1 MNPRKIAVTL
11 VCASDDEPL
20 LEPVLDRLRDAD
32 FEAELV
38 SGVDRQPRR
47 VGEAL
52 DRCGEWGVIV
62 ACVSKRLDG
71 PELRKVEGVF
81 SARRGPN
88 HAIIRVDV
96 SQAAQ
101 EMTTTITRA
110 VEAFAANQGRIVRR
124 PITESRRL
132 REIIPVND
140 ISSLAMPVVRLE
152 PHEEIDGDTSRI
164 QLPDNPKS
172 AELSRRR
179 RVARERERERERTG
193 ERSAERNTRGHFAD
207 DNDDEPAHDEA
218 PPVKPPTTL
227 DEDAAKLD
235 RMMVVMIVGAGV
247 LAVLAALT
255 LSGCAS
261 SGPVVQP
268 HDTISIVSPRCAGV
282 RSCVVGHVTAAGTA
296 APVAEAAVF
305 LEREPERGED
315 EPIRILALTDEQGV
329 FVVDDPPPGS
339 YRLAVYKDDSS
350 VEVAG
355 LELGRDGTTVLPVRL
370 AIE

>member
-1 MNPRKIAVTL
+1 MDPRKIAVTL
-11 VCASDDEPL
+11 VCATDDERAV
-20 LEPVLDRLRDAD
+20 EPVLDRLRASNFD
-32 FEAELV
+32 AELV
-38 SGVDRQPRR
+38 AGVDRQPRR
-47 VGEAL
+47 VGEAI

-62 ACVSKRLDG
+62 ACVSKQLDG

-88 HAIIRVDV
+88 HAIVRVDI
-96 SQAAQ
+96 SQPKQEIAAASQ
-101 EMTTTITRA
+101 RA

-132 REIIPVND
+132 REVIAVND

-179 RVARERERERERTG
+179 RAARDRERERERIV
-193 ERSAERNTRGHFAD
+193 ERSRETSEHEALSTAD
-207 DNDDEPAHDEA
+207 PAM
-218 PPVKPPTTL
+218 L
-227 DEDAAKLD
+227 DQDAAKLD
-235 RMMVVMIVGAGV
+235 RMMVVMIIGAGV

-255 LSGCAS
+255 FSGCVAGDRAAS
-261 SGPVVQP
+261 SRAQ
-268 HDTISIVSPRCAGV
+268 HDTVSILSPRCAGV

-305 LEREPERGED
+305 LEREPEQGES
-315 EPIRILALTDEQGV
+315 EPVRILALTDEQGV

-339 YRLAVYKDDSS
+339 YRLAVYKGDSS

-355 LELGRDGTTVLPVRL
+355 LELGREGTTVLPVRL
-370 AIE
+370 GIE